1 MRIEVSVPGIE
12 KERGKL
18 PAPITG
24 GPLRLVLPLAAG
36 PLICGELVEPASKGA
51 VTGGEVCEP
60 VATPHPVNAETTKS
74 LINPLR
80 QCIGFLRRVVA
91 TNAMRCINL
100 HSPPS
105 PSGSCFLIT
114 DS

>member
-18 PAPITG
+18 PPPITR

-51 VTGGEVCEP
+51 VTGAEVCEP
-60 VATPHPVNAETTKS
+60 VATPHPVNAETTKR

-80 QCIGFLRRVVA
+80 QRIGSSEVSSRRTPRGASFHFCTVRQV
-91 TNAMRCINL
+91 
-100 HSPPS
+100 PPGRVS
-105 PSGSCFLIT
+105 
-114 DS
+114 